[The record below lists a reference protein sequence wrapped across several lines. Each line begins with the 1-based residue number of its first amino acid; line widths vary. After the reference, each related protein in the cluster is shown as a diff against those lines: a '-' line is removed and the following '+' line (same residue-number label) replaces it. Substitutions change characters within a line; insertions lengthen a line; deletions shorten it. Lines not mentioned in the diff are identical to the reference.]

1 MNKNNFANFNLNQ
14 SIHNFQVNIRELL
27 PLNNVAQWNG
37 ITLLEREEKIREAAL
52 ILAGQCI
59 GILLQQLS
67 QSREARETAIELT
80 KGWWRKKTKKNGFK
94 NWQILTIGNVIV
106 NLKLPYVVER
116 KTRSD
121 YKRKPK
127 GQGFCPFL
135 RWLGMESGV
144 TPYVWSNIAK
154 YGTIMNSFEIAK
166 QTLKDWGIKL
176 SDERISRLTY
186 KFGIEG
192 LSIRQSKIK
201 ALERDKLETSSSLKD
216 KRVIISVDGGRTRV
230 RNYDQKKIN
239 PKTKRKKYTGEWI
252 EPKLLTIYTVDE
264 TGKKIKNGEVPLIN
278 DGTYGDYKKL
288 LSILEMY
295 LVSLGIKGAKE
306 ILLVADGAEW
316 IWLHIP
322 TLLNRLACAE
332 KIHYLVDFYHAT
344 EHLQRFAE
352 AAFNNEKE
360 RKAWFKI
367 ARKDLKNGKILDL
380 LEQMKQKRKSIR
392 GSRRKILTS
401 QINYFNK
408 PLHQGKF
415 NYHKIA
421 QLNLPIGSGAIES
434 LIRQAVNL
442 RLKGNGKFWLESNA
456 EIILHAR
463 CQWLS
468 GAWSNFTN
476 SILTWR
482 IYPATN

>member
-1 MNKNNFANFNLNQ
+1 MSKIFANFNLNQ
-14 SIHNFQVNIRELL
+14 SLKDFQVNVTELL
-27 PLNNVAQWNG
+27 ALNNLTEWDGTVVK
-37 ITLLEREEKIREAAL
+37 EREEKIREAAL

-59 GILLQQLS
+59 GVLLNALS
-67 QSREARETAIELT
+67 KSKEANCTAIDST

-116 KTRSD
+116 KTRKA
-121 YKRKPK
+121 YKRKLK

-166 QTLKDWGIKL
+166 QTLKDWGVKISL
-176 SDERISRLTY
+176 ERISRLTY
-186 KFGIEG
+186 KFGLEG

-201 ALERDKLETSSSLKD
+201 ALERDRLETGSDFLD

-230 RNYDQKKIN
+230 RNYEQKKIN
-239 PKTKRKKYTGEWI
+239 PKTQRKKYTGEWI
-252 EPKLLTIYTVDE
+252 EPKLLTIYTVDA
-264 TGKKIKNGEVPLIN
+264 TGKKLKNGEVPVIN
-278 DGTYGDYKKL
+278 DGTYDNYKKL
-288 LSILEMY
+288 LKILEMY
-295 LVSLGIKGAKE
+295 LLSLGINQAQE
-306 ILLVADGAEW
+306 ILLVADGADW

-322 TLLNRLACAE
+322 PLLNRLACAE

-380 LEQMKQKRKSIR
+380 LEQMKHHRKSIR

-408 PLHQGKF
+408 PLYQGKF
-415 NYHKIA
+415 NYDKIA

-468 GAWSNFTN
+468 GAWSDFTN

-482 IYPATN
+482 IYPATS

>member
-1 MNKNNFANFNLNQ
+1 MSKIFANFNLNQ
-14 SIHNFQVNIRELL
+14 SLKDFQVNVTELL
-27 PLNNVAQWNG
+27 QLNNVAQWNG
-37 ITLLEREEKIREAAL
+37 IILLEREEKIRKAAL
-52 ILAGQCI
+52 NLAGQCI
-59 GILLQQLS
+59 GILLMQLS
-67 QSREARETAIELT
+67 KSIEAREKAIELT
-80 KGWWRKKTKKNGFK
+80 RGWWRKKTKKNGCK
-94 NWQILTIGNVIV
+94 NWQILTVGNVIV

-144 TPYVWSNIAK
+144 TPFVWSNIAK

-166 QTLKDWGIKL
+166 QTLKDWGIKI

-201 ALERDKLETSSSLKD
+201 ALEQDRLEIGSSLKD

-288 LSILEMY
+288 LKILEMY
-295 LVSLGIKGAKE
+295 LVTLGIKGAQE

-322 TLLNRLACAE
+322 PLLNRLTCAE
-332 KIHYLVDFYHAT
+332 KIYYLVDFYHEERT
-344 EHLQRFAE
+344 F
-352 AAFNNEKE
+352 AAF
-360 RKAWFKI
+360 
-367 ARKDLKNGKILDL
+367 
-380 LEQMKQKRKSIR
+380 
-392 GSRRKILTS
+392 
-401 QINYFNK
+401 
-408 PLHQGKF
+408 
-415 NYHKIA
+415 
-421 QLNLPIGSGAIES
+421 
-434 LIRQAVNL
+434 
-442 RLKGNGKFWLESNA
+442 
-456 EIILHAR
+456 
-463 CQWLS
+463 C
-468 GAWSNFTN
+468 
-476 SILTWR
+476 
-482 IYPATN
+482 

>member
-1 MNKNNFANFNLNQ
+1 
-14 SIHNFQVNIRELL
+14 
-27 PLNNVAQWNG
+27 
-37 ITLLEREEKIREAAL
+37 
-52 ILAGQCI
+52 
-59 GILLQQLS
+59 
-67 QSREARETAIELT
+67 
-80 KGWWRKKTKKNGFK
+80 
-94 NWQILTIGNVIV
+94 
-106 NLKLPYVVER
+106 
-116 KTRSD
+116 
-121 YKRKPK
+121 
-127 GQGFCPFL
+127 
-135 RWLGMESGV
+135 MESGV

-166 QTLKDWGIKL
+166 QTLKDWGVKISL
-176 SDERISRLTY
+176 ERISRLTY

-201 ALERDKLETSSSLKD
+201 ALERDRLETGSDLKD

-264 TGKKIKNGEVPLIN
+264 KGKKLKNTEVPVIN
-278 DGTYGDYKKL
+278 DGTYGNYKKL

-295 LVSLGIKGAKE
+295 LVSLGINQAKE
-306 ILLVADGAEW
+306 ILLVADGADW

-322 TLLNRLACAE
+322 PLLNRLGCGDFT
-332 KIHYLVDFYHAT
+332 HYLVDFYHTT
-344 EHLQRFAE
+344 EHLQALAD
-352 AAFNNEKE
+352 AAFSKEKE
-360 RKAWFKI
+360 RISWFKT
-367 ARKDLKNGKILDL
+367 ARSDLKRGKIDQLI
-380 LEQMKQKRKSIR
+380 EQMKQVRKSSR
-392 GSRRKILTS
+392 GSRRKIMTN
-401 QINYFNK
+401 QINYFDKRRNK
-408 PLHQGKF
+408 GLL
-415 NYHKIA
+415 NYDKIS
-421 QLNLPIGSGAIES
+421 QLSLPIGSGAVES

-442 RLKGNGKFWLESNA
+442 RLKGNGKFWLEENA

-482 IYPATN
+482 IYPATS